1 MEPIEGKRI
10 KCSAAGQERLRP
22 RGHFTSRRLHQPLP
36 AETAD
41 FRFSHRRARDVAAVP
56 NGRRTLLLYPDLLG
70 FKVSGYGLKPDR
82 ARLGLCDAVL
92 LEVASSSCNHFSS
105 RKIVAMHLSCS
116 EQNDSSALRVRA
128 PQRVPHGLVGLI
140 ESLARLCECGAEHG
154 PGVASRLVELLQT
167 RFGFGSIGLHFLKRG
182 LEIGASGRSHFAR
195 RRT

>member
-1 MEPIEGKRI
+1 MKESGSSAPPPGK
-10 KCSAAGQERLRP
+10 SAFAPGAFYKPALAPTPSSRDGRFQVFASARSGCGRRSQRTSNVAALPRLARLQGVRLRA
-22 RGHFTSRRLHQPLP
+22 Q
-36 AETAD
+36 
-41 FRFSHRRARDVAAVP
+41 AV
-56 NGRRTLLLYPDLLG
+56 
-70 FKVSGYGLKPDR
+70 R

-154 PGVASRLVELLQT
+154 PGLASRLVELL
-167 RFGFGSIGLHFLKRG
+167 
-182 LEIGASGRSHFAR
+182 
-195 RRT
+195 